1 MYASIAA
8 SFRAAIFSSI
18 LTKSSGVDVEFT
30 MALNTPCGV
39 VSAYSFILLYI
50 FNQVKDVGLGQPPN
64 AEMLDMPLLLIGIVM
79 ESTTFS
85 NQDS

>member
-8 SFRAAIFSSI
+8 SFRATIFESI

-30 MALNTPCGV
+30 MALNTPCDV
-39 VSAYSFILLYI
+39 VIAYNFILLYI

-64 AEMLDMPLLLIGIVM
+64 AEMLDMSLLLTGVVM
-79 ESTTFS
+79 KSTTFS